1 MTIFPKGFN
10 LLSCNKNFKKG
21 NTVLKID
28 LNKISKN
35 YLFLSKLCKPGIA
48 GAVVKADAYGCGMS
62 EVGRTLL
69 KSGCNFFCSKI
80 RRGLRVTE
88 IYSKVQNN
96 CYI

>member
-1 MTIFPKGFN
+1 MDFN
-10 LLSCNKNFKKG
+10 LLSYNKNFKKG
-21 NTVLKID
+21 NAVLKID

-69 KSGCNFFCSKI
+69 KSGCNFFKAI
-80 RRGLRVTE
+80 AIPE
-88 IYSKVQNN
+88 IKPPPP
-96 CYI
+96 IGTKK